1 MRALSSPLSP
11 SALIFR
17 FFSLVDYNLLIYMRP
32 LHTRMPQGLPG
43 YGLRAQGYGLWVTRP
58 EGTRRTRGPGGRGLS
73 SAGRLLVVV
82 GATIGAA
89 SSG

>member
-1 MRALSSPLSP
+1 MDHTGIFYACSCSPALSPFS
-11 SALIFR
+11 LILR

-58 EGTRRTRGPGGRGLS
+58 EGTLPEG
-73 SAGRLLVVV
+73 
-82 GATIGAA
+82 
-89 SSG
+89 